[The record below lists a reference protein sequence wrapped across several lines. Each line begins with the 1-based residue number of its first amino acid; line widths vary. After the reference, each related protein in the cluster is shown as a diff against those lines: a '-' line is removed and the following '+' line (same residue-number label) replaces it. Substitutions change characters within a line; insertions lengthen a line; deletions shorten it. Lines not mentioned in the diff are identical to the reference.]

1 MVKIT
6 YKHFTKDKVLQVTG
20 TMPTRLNNN
29 HNDRLVVQKPNGDYE
44 DVIKNTVISIEDV
57 DTDQ

>member
-6 YKHFTKDKVLQVTG
+6 YKHWSKDKVLEVTG

-44 DVIKNTVISIEDV
+44 DVLKNTVIKIEDV
-57 DTDQ
+57 DTD

>member
-6 YKHFTKDKVLQVTG
+6 YKHWSKGKVLEVTG

-29 HNDRLVVQKPNGDYE
+29 HNDRIVVQKPNGDYE
-44 DVIKNTVISIEDV
+44 DVLKNTVIKIEDV
-57 DTDQ
+57 DTD

>member
-6 YKHFTKDKVLQVTG
+6 YKHWSKDKVLEVTG

-29 HNDRLVVQKPNGDYE
+29 HNDRIVVQKPNGDYE
-44 DVIKNTVISIEDV
+44 DVLKNTVIKIEDV
-57 DTDQ
+57 DTD

>member
-6 YKHFTKDKVLQVTG
+6 YKHYANDKVLEVIG

-57 DTDQ
+57 DTD

>member
-6 YKHFTKDKVLQVTG
+6 YKHWSKDKVLEVTG

-29 HNDRLVVQKPNGDYE
+29 HNDRIVVQKPNGDYE
-44 DVIKNTVISIEDV
+44 DVIKNTVIKIEDV
-57 DTDQ
+57 DTD

>member
-6 YKHFTKDKVLQVTG
+6 YKHWSKDKVLEVTG

-29 HNDRLVVQKPNGDYE
+29 LNDRLVVQKPNGDYE
-44 DVIKNTVISIEDV
+44 DVLKNTVITIEDV
-57 DTDQ
+57 DTD

>member
-6 YKHFTKDKVLQVTG
+6 YKHYTKDQVLEVIG

-29 HNDRLVVQKPNGDYE
+29 HNDRLVVQKPDGDYE
-44 DVIKNTVISIEDV
+44 DVIKNTVISIEDI
-57 DTDQ
+57 DTD

>member
-6 YKHFTKDKVLQVTG
+6 YKHWSKDKVLEVTG

-29 HNDRLVVQKPNGDYE
+29 HNDRLVVQKPDGDYE
-44 DVIKNTVISIEDV
+44 DVLKNTVIKIEDV
-57 DTDQ
+57 DTD

>member
-6 YKHFTKDKVLQVTG
+6 YKHWSKDKVLEVTG

-29 HNDRLVVQKPNGDYE
+29 FNDRLVVQKPNGDYE
-44 DVIKNTVISIEDV
+44 DVLKNTVITIEDV
-57 DTDQ
+57 DTD

>member
-6 YKHFTKDKVLQVTG
+6 YKHWSKDKVLEVTG

-29 HNDRLVVQKPNGDYE
+29 HNDRLVVQKPDGDYE
-44 DVIKNTVISIEDV
+44 DVLKNTVITIEDV
-57 DTDQ
+57 DTD

>member
-6 YKHFTKDKVLQVTG
+6 YKHWSKDKVLEVTG

-29 HNDRLVVQKPNGDYE
+29 RNDRIVVQKPNGDYE
-44 DVIKNTVISIEDV
+44 DVLKNTVIKIEDV
-57 DTDQ
+57 DTD

>member
-6 YKHFTKDKVLQVTG
+6 YKHYAKDIVLEVIG

-29 HNDRLVVQKPNGDYE
+29 LNDRLIVQKPDGDYE
-44 DVIKNTVISIEDV
+44 DIIRNTVISIKDV
-57 DTDQ
+57 DTD